1 MPNAQCPMPNAQ
13 NLKFITVTTLGQVKG
28 QVDFTLLPDGDHFI
42 ADEVYSN
49 PQLQQWLISQSRRAS
64 VAV

>member
-1 MPNAQCPMPNAQ
+1 MPVEQRSHDTTNALPYLFSPS
-13 NLKFITVTTLGQVKG
+13 
-28 QVDFTLLPDGDHFI
+28 LLPDGDHFI

-49 PQLQQWLISQSRRAS
+49 PKLQQWLVSQSRSKTS